1 LSSEAAASLD
11 QRELNKEF
19 VYDYRF
25 RKQQRKP
32 EETGIHETVKTQRL
46 EKFANIN
53 SMQPEELFDQVKD
66 WANIS
71 NTNINGGSFTEKEKY
86 GQLKKDS
93 DVKGR
98 QRKSKNL
105 GDFAASLQNT
115 EEDLSER
122 EEEDIYAHYME

>member
-1 LSSEAAASLD
+1 MA
-11 QRELNKEF
+11 K
-19 VYDYRF
+19 F

-32 EETGIHETVKTQRL
+32 DETGIHETVKTQRL

-93 DVKGR
+93 DVQGR

-105 GDFAASLQNT
+105 SDFAASLQNT